1 MHTDLTLKIL
11 DATTISMG
19 AKFRAFARKTCP
31 NFDTRELRSEME
43 ARKRREL
50 KKTRVRPSAT
60 GLAKTPSEAN
70 RRRVKEFNLQTYKY
84 HSLGDYADTIRQFG
98 TSDSYS
104 TEPVSS
110 YHSCCV
116 TACH

>member
-50 KKTRVRPSAT
+50 KETRVAKTR
-60 GLAKTPSEAN
+60 SEAN
-70 RRRVKEFNLQTYKY
+70 RRVKEFNLQTYKY

-104 TEPVSS
+104 TEAVSNYYS
-110 YHSCCV
+110 FYI
-116 TACH
+116 TARR